1 MGESSKDKGPALD
14 GMWLT
19 LVNESTPVRLANY
32 VNMSHKMMSKV
43 LPKVCKRLNC

>member
-19 LVNESTPVRLANY
+19 LVNESNPVRLANY
-32 VNMSHKMMSKV
+32 VNMSHKMISKV
-43 LPKVCKRLNC
+43 VPKVCKRLNC